1 MSVLSL
7 CQNLTHPFADSA
19 STRSSW
25 ILSDYHSGEKQ
36 CVVSVSL
43 LNLKDVQKSTSQN
56 MLRECRDESLAN
68 ECQSSR
74 S

>member
-1 MSVLSL
+1 MTIIPAK
-7 CQNLTHPFADSA
+7 NNA
-19 STRSSW
+19 
-25 ILSDYHSGEKQ
+25 Y
-36 CVVSVSL
+36 VVSVSL

-68 ECQSSR
+68 ECQSLR